1 MARAFFGVIEEIEIS
16 EHECVE
22 FPGRRDAIARLV
34 IASELGRLISR
45 AEWIM
50 GHLRRQLFIGIL
62 QVLDCVKHDQLI
74 DIRN

>member
-1 MARAFFGVIEEIEIS
+1 VARAFFGVIEEIEIS

-45 AEWIM
+45 AEWII
-50 GHLRRQLFIGIL
+50 GHQRRQLFI
-62 QVLDCVKHDQLI
+62 